1 MPNPFLSIF
10 STHDL
15 FNKMEETQVLWE
27 EFVSKGKNEDLKTAV
42 RHDVLDSWERCKI
55 VGVNPQITQANEAIK
70 RNELDELLTESALYQ
85 VAKPIIDNIFHKL
98 IGTGYMITLSDEE
111 GKMIYLKGESDVIK
125 QTRNTNFAVGMDWSE
140 SAAGTNA
147 IGTSLITK
155 KPIQVFGAEH
165 FCEGF
170 HSMTCSSAP
179 IFQPYTKKVIGV
191 IDFTGLWHNGQ
202 PHTLPFAVSLAQV
215 IEQQLYNLQK
225 ESHNYLVEF
234 YYQKKLE
241 RKNDL
246 ILILSKDLV
255 VINCDNKLMNI
266 FNIQKM
272 TDVNEHTYFNT
283 LFNKVGQQDRRFVNP
298 SLFSHVAEENELKE
312 NEIEILYFKGQEV
325 GYMITFQD
333 THKNTLSTT
342 SLNAAPH
349 DLPVIGQSTLFKR
362 VLQKCQ
368 KGSQVNVPILLL
380 GETGTGKEVLA
391 KYIHQ
396 ESPRKD
402 KPFIALNCGTV
413 QKELIASELF
423 GYESGTFTGGTKGGK
438 KGKFEEAQGGTL
450 FLDEIGEMP
459 LDLQVHLLRVLQ
471 EKEIEKL
478 GSSKTI
484 DIDVRIIAATNK
496 DIPTMIKEG
505 LFREDL
511 FFRLNLVTVNIPPLR
526 ERQEDIWLL
535 SNQFLAQFAH
545 EHNKPPSFYLA
556 NETVDLFSTYHWP
569 GNVREL
575 RNVLEYAVI
584 YSNTPAIEKNNLPD
598 YLLNTQ
604 YSPLINDKKT
614 NDLSVMENIERK
626 KISEL
631 LETTNYNLSAVSRE
645 LNIARS
651 TLYRKLKKYQLNIDS
666 KFRGVL

>member
-1 MPNPFLSIF
+1 
-10 STHDL
+10 
-15 FNKMEETQVLWE
+15 MEETQLYWE
-27 EFVSKGKNEDLKTAV
+27 KFVSKGKNSDLKPVV
-42 RHDVLDSWERCKI
+42 RHDVLDSWKRCKI
-55 VGVNPQITQANEAIK
+55 IGVNPQIKQANEAIN
-70 RNELDELLTESALYQ
+70 RNELDEILSESALYQ

-125 QTRNTNFAVGMDWSE
+125 QTRNTNFTVGMDWSE

-155 KPIQVFGAEH
+155 KPIQIFGAEH

-215 IEQQLYNLQK
+215 IEQQLYNLHK

-234 YYQKKLE
+234 YYQSKLE

-246 ILILSKDLV
+246 ILVLSKDLT
-255 VINCDNKLMNI
+255 VINCDIKLMDI
-266 FNIQKM
+266 FNIEKM
-272 TDVNEHTYFNT
+272 TDVNEHTYFNH
-283 LFNKVGQQDRRFVNP
+283 LFNKAGPQERKLVNP
-298 SLFSHVAEENELKE
+298 SCTLYDTEVHGLKE
-312 NEIEILYFKGQEV
+312 NEIEIIYFKGQEV
-325 GYMITFQD
+325 GYLITFQD
-333 THKNTLSTT
+333 TNKNTSST
-342 SLNAAPH
+342 SPLIESPRA
-349 DLPVIGQSTLFKR
+349 LPVIGESTLFKS

-413 QKELIASELF
+413 QKDLIASELF

-471 EKEIEKL
+471 EKQIEKL

-496 DIPTMIKEG
+496 DIPTMINEG

-511 FFRLNLVTVNIPPLR
+511 FFRLNLVTVDIPPLH
-526 ERQEDIWLL
+526 ERKEDIWLL
-535 SNQFLAQFAH
+535 SNEFLVQFAH
-545 EHNKPPSFYLA
+545 KHNKPPSFYLT
-556 NETVDLFSTYHWP
+556 NETVDLFSTYNWP

-584 YSNTPAIEKNNLPD
+584 YSNTPAIEKSNLPD
-598 YLLNTQ
+598 YLLNAP
-604 YSPLINDKKT
+604 YSPLIDEKKA
-614 NDLSVMENIERK
+614 NNLSVMENIERK

-631 LETTNYNLSAVSRE
+631 LEITDYNLSAVSRK

-651 TLYRKLKKYQLNIDS
+651 TLYRKLKKYQLTNDTKIR
-666 KFRGVL
+666 RGF